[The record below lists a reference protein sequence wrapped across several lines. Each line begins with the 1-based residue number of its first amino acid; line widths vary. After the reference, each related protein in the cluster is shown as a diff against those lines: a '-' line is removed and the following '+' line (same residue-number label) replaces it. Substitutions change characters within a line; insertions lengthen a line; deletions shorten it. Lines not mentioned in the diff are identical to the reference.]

1 MMTSSPGAFR
11 HSPEPDVVEAL
22 TAEGLA
28 HSVDEVATGHLQ
40 VAYGQTARLYRGS
53 EPFGQGHKPDPEPID
68 KRIEAVE
75 KARAV
80 GERLN
85 NLQLLWIS
93 NLALGLLYGM
103 AGRYQANLDL
113 AMKDLEVV
121 DRLASR
127 IHQGDAVRR
136 AAVAV
141 MTIGGDY
148 EEGLRLAKW
157 SLDLSRDT
165 NPHQVMHG
173 TCPVMMAL
181 FELGRSD
188 EISPFLDEHLEAF
201 RLDPAVECDFVRD
214 GPIIGAVL
222 AALSGDRDRA
232 WQLRSLIGDPL
243 AEIDRATAWQS
254 TLEVALGQPQN
265 AREISGG
272 KALEGR
278 SYGPLHARALLEALI
293 ALKDWDALAGFVP
306 LARRHAAGLAVLT
319 PCCDRAEGLLAR
331 AGGDLVQASAA
342 LDRAQSGF
350 RALHAHREFSATSRL
365 LT

>member
-1 MMTSSPGAFR
+1 
-11 HSPEPDVVEAL
+11 VEGL
-22 TAEGLA
+22 TTEGLA
-28 HSVDEVATGHLQ
+28 HSVDEAVTGHLQ

-53 EPFGQGHKPDPEPID
+53 EPFGQGHVPDPEAID

-103 AGRYQANLDL
+103 AGMYQANLEL

-141 MTIGGDY
+141 MTIAGNY
-148 EEGLRLAKW
+148 EEGLRLARW
-157 SLDLSRDT
+157 SLELSRDT
-165 NPHQVMHG
+165 SPHQVMHG

-181 FELGRSD
+181 FELGRWD
-188 EISPFLDEHLEAF
+188 EIPPFLDEHLAAF
-201 RLDPAVECDFVRD
+201 RLDPAIECDFVRD

-222 AALSGDRDRA
+222 AATSGEKDRA
-232 WQLRSLIGDPL
+232 LHLRALVGDPL
-243 AEIDRATAWQS
+243 QEIDRATAWQS

-265 AREISGG
+265 ARQISSG
-272 KALEGR
+272 KALEGK
-278 SYGPLHARALLEALI
+278 SYGPMHARALLEALT
-293 ALKDWDALAGFVP
+293 ALKDWEALAGFVP
-306 LARRHAAGLAVLT
+306 QARRQAAGLAVLA
-319 PCCDRAEGLLAR
+319 PCCDRAEGVLAR
-331 AGGDLVQASAA
+331 VSGDAAQASAA
-342 LDRAQSGF
+342 FERALAGF
-350 RALHAHREFSATSRL
+350 EALHARTELIATRRQMD
-365 LT
+365 